1 MLILPHY
8 FLFPAGVLLGV
19 WGLPHDSD
27 TLSCHS
33 ICSGQTV
40 QMLCNYRSDGSSWPS
55 AEYAEVSD
63 ASQKVTSLQ
72 QSRTYIGD

>member
-27 TLSCHS
+27 TLSCRS
-33 ICSGQTV
+33 IYSG
-40 QMLCNYRSDGSSWPS
+40 QMLCNYRADDLSWPTAGQ
-55 AEYAEVSD
+55 AEASD
-63 ASQKVTSLQ
+63 ALQKVTILQ